1 MNPSVEDLAQ
11 HVAERASGRDRFVV
25 ALAGPPGAGKSTVA
39 ERLVKALNQRSEIAA
54 LLPMDGF
61 HLDNIVLEARGLTHR
76 KGAPETFD
84 AQGYVSLLQRVRAVP
99 AAEIAVPLFDRML
112 DLARAGGAI
121 VAPHHRII
129 VTEGNYLLVDR
140 FPWADLSS
148 QFDLTIWL
156 DVDDDT
162 LQERLIRRWL
172 HHGLSREAAI
182 SRALDNDMQNV
193 SWVKRLSG
201 PADITLR

>member
-11 HVAERASGRDRFVV
+11 QVAERASGRDRFVV

-39 ERLVKALNQRSEIAA
+39 ERLVKALNHRNEIAA

>member
-1 MNPSVEDLAQ
+1 MNPSVEVLAQ
-11 HVAERASGRDRFVV
+11 QVAERASGRDRFVV

>member
-1 MNPSVEDLAQ
+1 MNPSVDDLAQ
-11 HVAERASGRDRFVV
+11 QVAERASGRDRFVV

-39 ERLVKALNQRSEIAA
+39 ERLVKALNHRNEIAA

-84 AQGYVSLLQRVRAVP
+84 AQGYVSLLQRVRVVP

-193 SWVKRLSG
+193 AWVKRFSR

>member
-39 ERLVKALNQRSEIAA
+39 ERLVKALNQRSETAA

-112 DLARAGGAI
+112 DLARSGGAI

>member
-1 MNPSVEDLAQ
+1 MNFSFEDLAQ
-11 HVAERASGRDRFVV
+11 QVADRASGRDRFVV

>member
-1 MNPSVEDLAQ
+1 MNPSVEVLAQ
-11 HVAERASGRDRFVV
+11 QVAERASGRDRFVV

-39 ERLVKALNQRSEIAA
+39 ERLVRVLNHRNEIAA

-61 HLDNIVLEARGLTHR
+61 HLDNILLEARGLTHR

-84 AQGYVSLLQRVRAVP
+84 AHGYAALLQRARTLP
-99 AAEIAVPLFDRML
+99 ATEIAVPIFDRML

-140 FPWADLSS
+140 DPWADLSS

-193 SWVKRLSG
+193 AWVKRFSR
-201 PADITLR
+201 PADLSI